1 MTLFPSIPPPSAQAM
16 QPHSLCI
23 AIADKLRERILA
35 HLMPPGSDVNDG
47 ALAQEFG
54 VSRTPVR
61 EAMKLLCHEGLLTAH
76 ARRGMTVTE
85 LSAHQVSEARQLSA
99 LLVSR
104 LRELELQAPDSCMEL
119 TLSMYRLA
127 QSRLR
132 LSLGPGFAESAQA
145 AGQPGPGSRPSPA
158 QLAARH

>member
-1 MTLFPSIPPPSAQAM
+1 M

-47 ALAQEFG
+47 ALAREFG

-85 LSAHQVSEARQLSA
+85 LSAHQVNEARQLSA
-99 LLVSR
+99 LLASR
-104 LRELELQAPDSCMEL
+104 LRELEFQAPDSCTEL

-132 LSLGPGFAESAQA
+132 LSLGPDFADPPLAHQPRPMSAA
-145 AGQPGPGSRPSPA
+145 PDRDSGPGGRPSPA
-158 QLAARH
+158 QLEARH

>member
-1 MTLFPSIPPPSAQAM
+1 M

-35 HLMPPGSDVNDG
+35 HQIPPGSDVSDG
-47 ALAQEFG
+47 ALAQELG

-85 LSAHQVSEARQLSA
+85 LSAQQVDEARQLCS
-99 LLVSR
+99 LLARR
-104 LRELELQAPDSCMEL
+104 LQQLEHETPNLCSEL
-119 TLSMYRLA
+119 TLTMYRLA
-127 QSRLR
+127 QSRLQ
-132 LSLGPGFAESAQA
+132 LSLGSGFDAPSATSEKKEAGATA
-145 AGQPGPGSRPSPA
+145 AISAAAHCVPS
-158 QLAARH
+158 LVVETRH

>member
-1 MTLFPSIPPPSAQAM
+1 M

-35 HLMPPGSDVNDG
+35 HQMPPGSDVSDG
-47 ALAQEFG
+47 ALAQELG

-85 LSAHQVSEARQLSA
+85 LSAQQVDEARQLCS
-99 LLVSR
+99 LLAAR
-104 LRELELQAPDSCMEL
+104 LQQLEQEAPDHCREL
-119 TLSMYRLA
+119 TLTMYRLA
-127 QSRLR
+127 QSRLQ
-132 LSLGPGFAESAQA
+132 LSLGPGFDAPSATSEERKADIPA
-145 AGQPGPGSRPSPA
+145 AIS
-158 QLAARH
+158 AAANCIPFLEVEIRH